1 MKLKTFFL
9 MILIFA
15 GFFIYADGV
24 SPNENEF
31 LSDGMGNV
39 YSVKKSG
46 KITEI
51 FKTSPKGTVKYFSSG
66 DEFDKAFCINGEIYL
81 TANRQRF
88 IYILTKDNAEIVEI
102 SLDSDYQMTADK
114 NYFYFSDSSEAVR
127 YDFHTGKSENINL
140 EDFPKKFESGEDIY
154 SLDGNKIDMVD
165 DGEIIF
171 EYVSNLEISE
181 IITSGGN
188 LYAVIDEE
196 AVYIPKSAFKAVKI
210 EESKIEV
217 SQKVEPSKSEVS
229 QKDVSKTEISQPES
243 RIEISVSERSK
254 ISEVSVKEPKIYH
267 YTISSDVYEISEDV
281 ICIPQGTTV
290 SDFKKDMEYGDCT
303 LKFTN
308 HNGKSITSGQ
318 MGTGWRVD
326 FSGGGNAKSYYT
338 VMIGDVTGEGNI
350 NSRDIYLMRDYLFG
364 KAEFTKYQEISADVN
379 KNGII
384 DSIDMY
390 MIKKISS
397 A

>member
-9 MILIFA
+9 MILIFT

-31 LSDGMGNV
+31 LADGMGNV
-39 YSVKKSG
+39 YAVKKPG
-46 KITEI
+46 KITEV

-102 SLDSDYQMTADK
+102 GLDGDYQMTADK
-114 NYFYFSDSSEAVR
+114 NYFYFWDSSKAVK
-127 YDFHTGKSENINL
+127 YDFRTGKSENINL
-140 EDFPKKFESGEDIY
+140 EDVPEKSESGEDIY
-154 SLDGNKIDMVD
+154 SLDGNKIYMVD

-171 EYVSNLEISE
+171 EYVSNSEISE
-181 IITSGGN
+181 IIASGGN
-188 LYAVIDEE
+188 LYAVVDEE
-196 AVYIPKSAFKAVKI
+196 AIYIPKGAFKAVEI
-210 EESKIEV
+210 EENKMEV
-217 SQKVEPSKSEVS
+217 SQKSEPSKSEVS
-229 QKDVSKTEISQPES
+229 KTEVSKPES
-243 RIEISVSERSK
+243 RMEISVVEKSK
-254 ISEVSVKEPKIYH
+254 ISEVSAKEPKIYD
-267 YTISSDVYEISEDV
+267 YGISSDVYEISGDV

-290 SDFKKDMEYGDCT
+290 SDFKKGMEYGDCT

-318 MGTGWRVD
+318 IGTGWRVD

-338 VMIGDVTGEGNI
+338 VIIGDVTGEGNI

-390 MIKKISS
+390 IIKKISS